1 MKFSRSHRRHH
12 AERLKRR
19 RYKESQRYA
28 LSHDAEWLTW
38 LTRKR
43 LHTPC
48 MCSCSTCGNPRRHY
62 GNKAEARTLQERRPW
77 E

>member
-1 MKFSRSHRRHH
+1 MQFSRSHRRHH
-12 AERLKRR
+12 AERLKRN
-19 RYKESQRYA
+19 RYKESLRYSTSSPDWA
-28 LSHDAEWLTW
+28 LWFS
-38 LTRKR
+38 RKR
-43 LHTPC
+43 LHTAC